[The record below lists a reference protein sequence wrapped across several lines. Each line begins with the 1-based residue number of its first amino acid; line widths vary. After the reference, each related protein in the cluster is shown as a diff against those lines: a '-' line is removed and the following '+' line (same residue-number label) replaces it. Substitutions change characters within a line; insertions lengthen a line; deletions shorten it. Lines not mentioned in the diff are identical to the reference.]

1 MGTLVGHVAPGIGF
15 LLIGI
20 WHLFN
25 NIKLFS
31 LHPNTYRS
39 LPWFPAPKLRCLE
52 LLLIAIGSSASIA
65 MELFIGPS
73 RHQPFDSDFTIPSYH
88 LHNFEHASI
97 SLTFLIYAGFA
108 MALDRAAVPT
118 AKQALTNL
126 TAAAAFG
133 QQLLLF
139 HLHSTDHA
147 GVEGQYHWLLQLV
160 IAISVITTLMG
171 ISHPCSFVIAFVRS
185 TSITLQGLWFIVMG
199 YALWT
204 PTLIPKGCFMNAE
217 DGHYVV
223 RCRSD
228 GELHRAKSLVNIE
241 FSWLLS
247 AVIAFSLLW
256 YLFLCRKYEK
266 ESEYDSIEEEEID
279 DLELG
284 KKSNSKLEVSDSFVH
299 MERVMSSIEL
309 ER

>member
-39 LPWFPAPKLRCLE
+39 LPWFPAPKLRRLE
-52 LLLIAIGSSASIA
+52 LLLIAVGSSASIA
-65 MELFIGPS
+65 MELVIGPS

-108 MALDRAAVPT
+108 MALDRAAIPT
-118 AKQALTNL
+118 AQALTNL

-133 QQLLLF
+133 QQLLIF

-160 IAISVITTLMG
+160 IAISFITTLMA

-185 TSITLQGLWFIVMG
+185 TSISLQGLWLIVMG

-204 PTLIPKGCFMNAE
+204 PTLIPKGCFMNDE

-241 FSWLLS
+241 FCWLLS
-247 AVIAFSLLW
+247 AVVAFSLLC
-256 YLFLCRKYEK
+256 YLFLSRKYEK
-266 ESEYDSIEEEEID
+266 ESEYESIEEEEIE

-284 KKSNSKLEVSDSFVH
+284 KKSNRKLEESDSFVH